1 MQNPMTD
8 VSPEQ
13 ELTAYETVFFIA
25 PGLGAWQVNRNS
37 VLIGRF
43 ANQRQAIRF
52 AALAAQTVELQGRRA
67 TFRIVD
73 QLQAPAASAVLAAVA

>member
-1 MQNPMTD
+1 MQNPVTD
-8 VSPEQ
+8 CPPEL
-13 ELTAYETVFFIA
+13 ELAAYETVFFIA
-25 PGLGAWQVNRNS
+25 PGLEGWLVKRNS

-43 ANQRQAIRF
+43 ANQRHAIRF

-73 QLQAPAASAVLAAVA
+73 QLQPPAVGVALAAVA